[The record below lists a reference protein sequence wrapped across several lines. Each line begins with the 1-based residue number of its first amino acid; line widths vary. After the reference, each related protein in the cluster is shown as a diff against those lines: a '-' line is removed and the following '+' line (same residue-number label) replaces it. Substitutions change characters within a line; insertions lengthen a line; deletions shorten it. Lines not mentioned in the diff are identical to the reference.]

1 MEQPPAIV
9 IEGDACP
16 DAARAEAALRDALGA
31 AVAPSGGWRVRMN
44 VRMRPSGVRVVAE
57 LDDGESLPVAH
68 RELASASNR
77 CEPLARGVGVW
88 AALSLDAEVERAKR
102 VEPKPPEP
110 VGPWPAPATLAPNDE
125 AQALLKHAPNKR
137 ELEVGVAS
145 SLMTGFGGVGTSPIA
160 GGDAFMIVE
169 VGHAIFLR
177 PSAGFGAGVQGTA
190 SYWGA
195 GRFDGCL
202 RLPGNYI
209 ERSGLQF
216 DACLGAEVAGLSMAL
231 ASGGTD
237 MRWMLAPGPSVALR
251 GELASALSV
260 EVRAVSGFNIL
271 LSGPSVDVLSLR
283 AELGFTWR
291 LR

>member
-9 IEGDACP
+9 IEGDACA

-44 VRMRPSGVRVVAE
+44 VRVRPSGVRVVAE

-68 RELASASNR
+68 RELASASSR
-77 CEPLARGVGVW
+77 CEALARGVGVW
-88 AALSLDAEVERAKR
+88 AALSLDAELDRAAR
-102 VEPKPPEP
+102 AASSPH
-110 VGPWPAPATLAPNDE
+110 PAPAAPWPSPVVVAPNDE
-125 AQALLKHAPNKR
+125 AETFLEHAPDKR

-145 SLMTGFGGVGTSPIA
+145 SLMTGFGGAGTAPIA
-160 GGDAFMIVE
+160 GGDVFAILE

-190 SYWGA
+190 YWGN

-209 ERSGLQF
+209 ERGGLQL
-216 DACLGAEVAGLSMAL
+216 DACLGAELSGLSTGL
-231 ASGGTD
+231 SSGATE
-237 MRWMLAPGPSVALR
+237 MRWLLAPGPSVALR

-260 EVRAVSGFNIL
+260 EVRAVSGFNVL
-271 LSGPSVDVLSLR
+271 LSGPAVDVLSLR

>member
-1 MEQPPAIV
+1 MDQPPAIV

-44 VRMRPSGVRVVAE
+44 VRARPSGFRVVAE
-57 LDDGESLPVAH
+57 LDDGEALPVAH

-88 AALSLDAEVERAKR
+88 AALSLDAEVERARR
-102 VEPKPPEP
+102 VEPKAPEP
-110 VGPWPAPATLAPNDE
+110 VAPWPAPANVAPNDE
-125 AQALLKHAPNKR
+125 AQAFLKHTAGKR
-137 ELEVGVAS
+137 DLEIGIAS
-145 SLMTGFGGVGTSPIA
+145 SLMTGFGGAATSPIA
-160 GGDAFMIVE
+160 GGEAFAIIE
-169 VGHAIFLR
+169 IGHAIFLR
-177 PSAGFGAGVQGTA
+177 PSGGFGAGVQGTA
-190 SYWGA
+190 YWGN
-195 GRFDGCL
+195 GRFDGCV

-209 ERSGLQF
+209 ERSGLQL
-216 DACLGAEVAGLSMAL
+216 DTCLGAEVGGLSTGL
-231 ASGGTD
+231 SSGATE

-271 LSGPSVDVLSLR
+271 LSGPGVDVLSLR